1 MPYKIK
7 TAQLDASTGFVN
19 NDKCA
24 RGTRVFYESV
34 FGVKVLTSASYL
46 TNISNAATTE
56 AAHDLNTDFV
66 LSGTGTEISGATM
79 GSDGGT
85 RILASSGASAIGAF
99 VKPRANGRFGKVDWS
114 TSKAPVFECL
124 IQTSSAAVTLN
135 AIQAGLMLTGAM
147 DRTTDADQVKF
158 FYNDS
163 YTTWQLALSNGTS
176 DYVVDTGVTVAASTL
191 YHMVLEVQDD
201 RSVKAYINGDYV
213 GVSNSSSAA
222 AILDATTELRPIV
235 GVASDGNT
243 AGAFIYLYRISCSQ
257 DIVA

>member
-1 MPYKIK
+1 MSYKIK
-7 TAQLDASTGFVN
+7 TAQLDASTGFVH
-19 NDKCA
+19 NDKRNRGA
-24 RGTRVFYESV
+24 RVWYEAVFGRDIYTSASMRAV
-34 FGVKVLTSASYL
+34 AAISGVKVLGG
-46 TNISNAATTE
+46 
-56 AAHDLNTDFV
+56 DVDFV
-66 LSGTGTEISGATM
+66 LSGSGVPSAAA
-79 GSDGGT
+79 GSRGGT
-85 RILASSGASAIGAF
+85 IIRTSSKASAMGAC
-99 VKPRANGRFGKVDWS
+99 VKPAIASAFNTTKWD
-114 TSKAPVFECL
+114 TSLEPVFEAL
-124 IQTSSAAVTLN
+124 IQTSSQTVAGNAV
-135 AIQAGLMLTGAM
+135 QAGLMLTGAM

-201 RSVKAYINGDYV
+201 RSVKAYINGNYV

-222 AILDATTELRPIV
+222 AILDATTEVRPIV